1 MIEVVLNPNHTHHDE
16 RETPLQVQVA
26 RIGKPHGIRGEVTVE
41 LFTDQPEARFARGE
55 TLDIE
60 GFSTTSPVARIAPRG
75 QLTVA
80 GSRWNKKILVVR
92 FEEVTSRN
100 DAEVLRNT
108 RLVFDSAEVDD
119 DEGVYEHDVLGL
131 PVYLLSEV
139 PEGEL
144 PQGEGIGTVSGLQT
158 MPTQDLLLI
167 DLHNGGEAMIPFVEE
182 LVPELDLDEKFVLID
197 PPAGLLELD
206 ESEEG

>member
-1 MIEVVLNPNHTHHDE
+1 M
-16 RETPLQVQVA
+16 QVQVA

-41 LFTDQPEARFARGE
+41 LFTDNPEARFAKGE
-55 TLDIE
+55 TLEIE
-60 GFSTTSPVARIAPRG
+60 NFRAGSEVARIAPAG

-108 RLVFDSAEVDD
+108 RLVFDSSEVDE
-119 DEGVYEHDVLGL
+119 DEGIYEHDVLGL
-131 PVYLLSEV
+131 PVFLLSEV

-144 PQGEGIGTVSGLQT
+144 PQGEGIGKVSGLQT

-167 DLHNGGEAMIPFVEE
+167 ELNNGQEAMIPFVEE

-197 PPAGLLELD
+197 PPAGLLNLGDE
-206 ESEEG
+206 ESEEGEES

>member
-1 MIEVVLNPNHTHHDE
+1 M
-16 RETPLQVQVA
+16 QVQVA

-60 GFSTTSPVARIAPRG
+60 EFSTTSPVARIAPRG

-131 PVYLLSEV
+131 PVYLLADV
-139 PEGEL
+139 PEEEL
-144 PQGEGIGTVSGLQT
+144 PQGKGIGTVSGLQT